1 MIKSVKSFNL
11 AESETLM
18 DSTDSKIL
26 KMLSENQKAKGCCEK
41 PRDVLSYG
49 AKNVCY
55 GIAKRN
61 IRK

>member
-1 MIKSVKSFNL
+1 MIKSVKNFNL

-41 PRDVLSYG
+41 PRDFSLMEQKTSATVLP
-49 AKNVCY
+49 NE
-55 GIAKRN
+55 I
-61 IRK
+61 